1 MTDLDKKRGVVSMS
15 MKMSE
20 LIAEI
25 EVIAPRE
32 LEEEWDNC
40 GMQINMGCQDVEKVL
55 VALEITKGVIAE
67 AMMKEIDFI
76 ITHHPLLFYRID
88 VVDNNTIT
96 GNYIIDLIKAEI
108 SVYSAHT
115 TFDSAFG
122 GNNEY
127 LADVLGLT
135 RIRRIKNKRPIMKGD
150 VREFVTG
157 RMGNFPEPITMEAA
171 CRLVEDAL
179 GIKGEL
185 KTVGDP
191 NKIISTVGLCTGS
204 GGDAMIAAVKNG
216 IDLFITGD
224 VRHHEALIAREKG
237 ICLIDA
243 GHYGTEKIFA
253 VNFADKLRRNVGSKI
268 QVIESETNTNPFK
281 NVV

>member
-1 MTDLDKKRGVVSMS
+1 MS
-15 MKMSE
+15 MTMSE
-20 LIAEI
+20 LISEI

-32 LEEEWDNC
+32 LEEEWDNS
-40 GMQINMGCQDVEKVL
+40 GMQINMGNPEVNRVL
-55 VALEITKGVIAE
+55 IALEITKGVIAE

-76 ITHHPLLFYRID
+76 ITHHPLLFNKID
-88 VVDNNTIT
+88 VVDNNSIT
-96 GNYIIDLIKAEI
+96 GNYLIDMIKAGI

-115 TFDSAFG
+115 TFDDAFG

-127 LADVLGLT
+127 LADILGLA
-135 RIRRIKNKRPIMKGD
+135 RIRRIKNKLPAMKGD
-150 VREFVTG
+150 AREFVIG
-157 RMGNFPEPITMEAA
+157 RMGNFSEPITMETA

-191 NKIISTVGLCTGS
+191 TKIISTVGLCTGA
-204 GGDAMIAAVKNG
+204 GGDTMAAAIKNG
-216 IDLFITGD
+216 CDLFITGD
-224 VRHHEALIAREKG
+224 VRHHEAQIAREKG

-253 VNFADKLRRNVGSKI
+253 VNFADKLRKNVGSKI
-268 QVIESETNTNPFK
+268 QIIESEINTNPFK
-281 NVV
+281 NMI

>member
-1 MTDLDKKRGVVSMS
+1 MS

-32 LEEEWDNC
+32 LEEDWDNC
-40 GMQINMGCQDVEKVL
+40 GMQINMGNQEVNRVL
-55 VALEITKGVIAE
+55 VSLEITKGVIAE
-67 AMMKEIDFI
+67 AMMKDIDFI
-76 ITHHPLLFYRID
+76 ITHHPLLFYKID

-96 GNYIIDLIKAEI
+96 GNYVIDLIKASI

-115 TFDSAFG
+115 TFDDAFG

-127 LADVLGLT
+127 LADKLGLS
-135 RIRRIKNKRPIMKGD
+135 RIRRIKNKRPAMKGD
-150 VREFVTG
+150 AREYVIG
-157 RMGNFPEPITMEAA
+157 RMGNFYEPITMEAA

-179 GIKGEL
+179 GVKGEL

-191 NKIISTVGLCTGS
+191 NKIISAVGLCSGA
-204 GGDAMIAAVKNG
+204 GGDTMRTAIQNG
-216 IDLFITGD
+216 CDLFITGD
-224 VRHHEALIAREKG
+224 VRHHEAQIAREKG

-243 GHYGTEKIFA
+243 GHYGTEKVFA
-253 VNFADKLRRNVGSKI
+253 ENFADKLKKNVGSKI
-268 QVIESETNTNPFK
+268 QVIESEINSNPFK
-281 NVV
+281 NMV